1 MRTYDARLNRQLQAQ
16 AQDGATPAEL
26 VPVDILNAVAGLQPS
41 LDRLR
46 RGEWRV
52 LIMGPKDSRERD
64 AASLFHVHLLD
75 LADALEARR

>member
-16 AQDGATPAEL
+16 DGAPTEL

-41 LDRLR
+41 LDRVR

-52 LIMGPKDSRERD
+52 LIMGPKDSRDRD